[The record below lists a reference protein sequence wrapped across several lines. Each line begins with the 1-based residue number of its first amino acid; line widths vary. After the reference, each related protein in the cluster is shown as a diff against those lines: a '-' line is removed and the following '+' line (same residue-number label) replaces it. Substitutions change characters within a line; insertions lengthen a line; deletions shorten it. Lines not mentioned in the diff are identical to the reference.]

1 MKKTSVFLLLL
12 MYLTACQSQPAIIA
26 TLPVSSPLPVSAAPT
41 ATCTAT
47 PTAPI
52 LVPEPTATEDPR
64 IALSV
69 LQNASFHSSN
79 WGDYQLVNG
88 IFYRT
93 PASPGETAEL
103 YSTQL
108 SLSSTGDLNADGLP
122 DAAVILVTYNGGN
135 GNNKE
140 LAVLL
145 NQAGGLTNIA
155 TVDVGFMV
163 AVEALEIQ
171 SGVILLNVR
180 VAGPNDALC
189 CPSQQETWQFQLDG
203 NQLKRKP

>member
-1 MKKTSVFLLLL
+1 M
-12 MYLTACQSQPAIIA
+12 
-26 TLPVSSPLPVSAAPT
+26 
-41 ATCTAT
+41 
-47 PTAPI
+47 PI
-52 LVPEPTATEDPR
+52 LVPEPTATDDPSL
-64 IALSV
+64 ALSV

-103 YSTQL
+103 YTTQL
-108 SLSSTGDLNADGLP
+108 SIPTLGDLNADGLP

-140 LAVLL
+140 LAILL
-145 NQAGGLTNIA
+145 NQAGSVTNIA
-155 TVDVGFMV
+155 TVDIGFMV
-163 AVEALEIQ
+163 AVEAMEIQ
-171 SGVILLNVR
+171 AGVILLHVR

-189 CPSQQETWQFQLDG
+189 CPSQQETWQFQLEG